1 MFKTNLSNANL
12 SPMLVQK
19 LSDMVNPGNTDIPNA
34 YMIVSKLSDKDDAR
48 IKNLI
53 RKTNF

>member
-1 MFKTNLSNANL
+1 
-12 SPMLVQK
+12 MLVQK
-19 LSDMVNPGNTDIPNA
+19 LSDMVNPGNTDIPNG